1 MMKKTLTILL
11 AIGFLCV
18 SLGLAQAQKPSDL
31 KFTPLKYDPPD
42 PKAFRTLFANG
53 LRGYIEEDHNLPLIN
68 ISAMVNF
75 GGLYLSKDKQ
85 GLDSVMSGTM
95 IRGGTKT
102 KEGTAIEERIDFL
115 GGSLGFNVGDRT
127 ATLSLSVLSKDLD
140 EGLGLFFDVLIN
152 PEFREGP
159 LNLAKVRLV
168 QQLRQANDQPSGVLS
183 REYEKLLYGDSP
195 LTWQPTRKTYEGITG
210 ADLKAIH
217 AQYFFPKNIIL
228 TAAGDFA
235 KADLKAK
242 IDKYV
247 ANWPNKN
254 VKFPAISKQFP
265 QPEPGVYFIQM
276 PINQG
281 YINIGHLGLEDTN
294 PDYFA
299 VQVMNFILGGGS
311 FSSRIT
317 MKVRSDEG
325 LSYNQGSR
333 FSYRWGFPG
342 TFSGYVQTKS
352 STVGYAISLIEN
364 EFNRIRREPV
374 ADAEMDTAVNYYL
387 ESFPGSFETAQ
398 SRVSTFANLEMNGR
412 PMDYYKTYRDKIRAV
427 TKAKVQEVANKYIQP
442 DKLVVMIVGDWEPSN
457 KGGDQ
462 WPGPLDKLG
471 KVHKITLADPITGE
485 IKK

>member
-1 MMKKTLTILL
+1 MKKSLSILL
-11 AIGFLCV
+11 AIGFLSV

-31 KFTPLKYDPPD
+31 KFAPLKYDPPD

-53 LRGYIEEDHNLPLIN
+53 LRAYIEEDHNLPLIN

-75 GGLYLSKDKQ
+75 GGLYLPRDKQ

-115 GGSLGFNVGDRT
+115 GGSLGFNVADRT
-127 ATLSLSVLSKDLD
+127 STLSLSVLSKDLD
-140 EGLGLFFDVLIN
+140 EGLGLFFDVLMN

-183 REYEKLLYGDSP
+183 REYEKVLYGDSP
-195 LTWQPTRKTYEGITG
+195 LTWQPTRKTYDGITG

-228 TAAGDFA
+228 TASGDFA

-247 ANWPNKN
+247 ANWQNKT
-254 VKFPAISKQFP
+254 VKFPAFSKQFP

-364 EFNRIRREPV
+364 EFNRIRKEPV
-374 ADAEMDTAVNYYL
+374 SDAEMDTAVNYYL
-387 ESFPGSFETAQ
+387 ESFPGSFENAQ
-398 SRVSTFANLEMNGR
+398 SRVSTFASLEMNGR

-485 IKK
+485 VKK

>member
-1 MMKKTLTILL
+1 MKKTLTILF

-18 SLGLAQAQKPSDL
+18 SLILAQAQKPSDL
-31 KFTPLKYDPPD
+31 KFAPLKYDPPD
-42 PKAFRTLFANG
+42 PKAFRTVLANG

-127 ATLSLSVLSKDLD
+127 STLSLSVLSKDLD
-140 EGLGLFFDVLIN
+140 EGLGLFFDVLMN
-152 PEFREGP
+152 PEFRDAP
-159 LNLAKVRLV
+159 LNLARVRLI
-168 QQLRQANDQPSGVLS
+168 QQLRQVNDQPSGVLS
-183 REYEKLLYGDSP
+183 REYEKLLYGDNP

-210 ADLKAIH
+210 ADLKAVH
-217 AQYFFPKNIIL
+217 AQYLFPKNIIL
-228 TAAGDFA
+228 TASGDFA
-235 KADLKAK
+235 KADLIAK
-242 IDKYV
+242 INKYV
-247 ANWPNKN
+247 ANWQNKN
-254 VKFPAISKQFP
+254 VKFPAFSQQFP

-281 YINIGHLGLEDTN
+281 YINVGHLGLEDTN
-294 PDYFA
+294 PDYFG

-333 FSYRWGFPG
+333 FGYRWGFPG

-364 EFNRIRREPV
+364 EFNRIRKEPV
-374 ADAEMDTAVNYYL
+374 SDPEMDTAVNYYL

-398 SRVSTFANLEMNGR
+398 SRVSTFANLEMTGK
-412 PMDYYKTYRDKIRAV
+412 PMDYYKTYRDKIKAV

-442 DKLVVMIVGDWEPSN
+442 AKLVVMIVGDWEPCN

-471 KVHKITLADPITGE
+471 KVHKITLPDPMTGE

>member
-1 MMKKTLTILL
+1 L
-11 AIGFLCV
+11 V
-18 SLGLAQAQKPSDL
+18 SLGLTQAQKPSDL
-31 KFTPLKYDPPD
+31 KFAPLKYDPPD
-42 PKAFRTLFANG
+42 PKAFRTLLANG
-53 LRGYIEEDHNLPLIN
+53 LRAYIEEDHNLPLIN
-68 ISAMVNF
+68 VSAMVNF

-127 ATLSLSVLSKDLD
+127 STLSLSVLSKDLD
-140 EGLGLFFDVLIN
+140 EGLGLFFDVLMN
-152 PEFREGP
+152 PEFRDAP
-159 LNLAKVRLV
+159 LNLARVRLI

-183 REYEKLLYGDSP
+183 REYQRILYGDSP
-195 LTWQPTRKTYEGITG
+195 LTWQPTRKTYEGVTG
-210 ADLKAIH
+210 ADLKAVH

-228 TAAGDFA
+228 TASGDFA
-235 KADLKAK
+235 KADLIAK
-242 IDKYV
+242 INKYV
-247 ANWPNKN
+247 ANWQNKS

-281 YINIGHLGLEDTN
+281 YINVGHLGLEDTN
-294 PDYFA
+294 PDYFG

-364 EFNRIRREPV
+364 EFNRIRKEPV
-374 ADAEMDTAVNYYL
+374 SDAEMDTAVNYYL

-412 PMDYYKTYRDKIRAV
+412 PMDYYKTYRDKIKAV

-442 DKLVVMIVGDWEPSN
+442 DKLVVMIVGDWEPCN

-471 KVHKITLADPITGE
+471 KVHKITLADPVTGE